1 MITNS
6 IINIFLMIPLLV
18 LRTIENLDIN
28 LELADEHFNAFESLV
43 GHVNYIL
50 PMGTFV
56 ICMSIKLLI
65 RFWNLPYAI
74 ILRIKSFIP
83 TMGD

>member
-1 MITNS
+1 MITNT
-6 IINIFLMIPLLV
+6 IINILLIVPLMLLN
-18 LRTIENLDIN
+18 TINSLDIN
-28 LELADEHFNAFESLV
+28 LELAEEHFNAFKSLV

-74 ILRIKSFIP
+74 LLRIKSFIP